1 MPSILASL
9 LGGIVLLLLSTRTLI
24 RLSEILSYTLKLS
37 PLFIGMTIVAIG
49 TSLPELSVSTVA
61 SLNNDYALAV
71 GNIIGSNIVNILLV
85 FSVGILIGN
94 LRIGT
99 TKTQRNAIILLFFT
113 TLYTYAHYL
122 GTFSRQHLG
131 LVFILLSLL
140 LTFVEYKWAM
150 FGRTHEDTKR
160 FGSLEQVNFPASKW
174 IMLALSLAGV
184 ITGGYFIVTS
194 TEKLSLITGL
204 STGLL
209 GLTLTAVATSLPEL
223 LTTIFSQEKHEE
235 KITIGNVI
243 GSNIYNLLLIGGIID
258 FLSPGFYPTN
268 ISYLPLNIATVIFVL
283 IMFIYRGRVIP
294 KWIGLVLLSLFLIYI
309 IFETNKI

>member
-1 MPSILASL
+1 MSSILVSL

-24 RLSEILSYTLKLS
+24 RLSETLSYTLKLS

-99 TKTQRNAIILLFFT
+99 IKTQRNAIILLSFT
-113 TLYTYAHYL
+113 SLYTYAHYF

-160 FGSLEQVNFPASKW
+160 FGSLEQVNFSAGKW
-174 IMLALSLAGV
+174 IMLILSLAGV

-204 STGLL
+204 STGIL

-268 ISYLPLNIATVIFVL
+268 ISYLPLNITTAIFVL
-283 IMFIYRGRVIP
+283 IIFVYRGRVIP
-294 KWIGLVLLSLFLIYI
+294 KRIGLGLLILFLVYI
-309 IFETNKI
+309 HFQTKNI